1 LKKILFTGS
10 KGDIGQFLLKKL
22 RREYKVYT
30 INSDLTKK
38 IPKILNI
45 DYVLHFAGTVKPKD
59 NFKDPIKVFENNI
72 ISTLNLINSLKKL
85 KKKPIF
91 IFASSSQVANDY
103 LNFKRY
109 KKNFDEKIPLMLTN
123 NNPQSSYGYSKIFC
137 EKIVQ
142 MSGLNYTILRI
153 FNIYGIK
160 KKNDFFNDI
169 LDQIKSS
176 KEIKIYNSKINLSWL
191 HIDDLCDAI
200 LKVIVSKKTKNQ
212 IINLGGEKSF
222 SNLQLTKKIIKIQK
236 AKLKIY
242 KMKPSKNKIKIYRSS
257 PNLNKIK
264 KLTNWKSKIKL
275 NEGIK
280 KFFNV

>member
-1 LKKILFTGS
+1 MKKILFTGS
-10 KGDIGQFLLKKL
+10 KGDIGKFLLKEL
-22 RREYKVYT
+22 RKKYKVHT
-30 INSDLTKK
+30 INTDLTKK
-38 IPKILNI
+38 IPKILNM

-103 LNFKRY
+103 LNLSKH
-109 KKNFDEKIPLMLTN
+109 KKNFNEKIPLMLNN

-142 MSGLNYTILRI
+142 MSGLNYIILRI
-153 FNIYGIK
+153 FNIYGIR

-169 LDQIKSS
+169 FDQLESS
-176 KEIKIYNSKINLSWL
+176 KKIKIYNSKINLSWL
-191 HIDDLCDAI
+191 HIKDLCDAI
-200 LKVIVSKKTKNQ
+200 LKIMETRKTTNQ

-222 SNLQLTKKIIKIQK
+222 SNLELAKKIIKI
-236 AKLKIY
+236 L
-242 KMKPSKNKIKIYRSS
+242 KIKIKIF
-257 PNLNKIK
+257 KIK
-264 KLTNWKSKIKL
+264 S
-275 NEGIK
+275 
-280 KFFNV
+280 

>member
-1 LKKILFTGS
+1 MKKILFTGS
-10 KGDIGQFLLKKL
+10 KGDIGKFLSKELRKK
-22 RREYKVYT
+22 YKVHT
-30 INSDLTKK
+30 INTDLTKK
-38 IPKILNI
+38 IPKILNM

-103 LNFKRY
+103 LNLSKH
-109 KKNFDEKIPLMLTN
+109 KKNFDEKIPLMLNN

-142 MSGLNYTILRI
+142 MSGLNYIILRI
-153 FNIYGIK
+153 FNIYGIR

-169 LDQIKSS
+169 FDQLESS
-176 KEIKIYNSKINLSWL
+176 KKIKIYNSKINLSWL
-191 HIDDLCDAI
+191 HIKDLCDAI
-200 LKVIVSKKTKNQ
+200 VKIMETRKTTNQ

-222 SNLQLTKKIIKIQK
+222 SNLELAKKIIKILK
-236 AKLKIY
+236 IKIKIFKVKSYKNKNKIY
-242 KMKPSKNKIKIYRSS
+242 KSS

-264 KLTNWKSKIKL
+264 VLTKWKPKISL
-275 NEGIK
+275 NDGIK
-280 KFFNV
+280 NFFNV

>member
-1 LKKILFTGS
+1 MKKILFTGS
-10 KGDIGQFLLKKL
+10 KGDIGKFLSKELRKK
-22 RREYKVYT
+22 YKVHT
-30 INSDLTKK
+30 INTDLTKK
-38 IPKILNI
+38 IPKILNM

-103 LNFKRY
+103 LNFSKH
-109 KKNFDEKIPLMLTN
+109 KKNFDEKIPLMLNN

-142 MSGLNYTILRI
+142 MSGLNYIILRI
-153 FNIYGIK
+153 FNIYGIR

-169 LDQIKSS
+169 FDQLESS
-176 KEIKIYNSKINLSWL
+176 KKIKIYNSKINLSWL
-191 HIDDLCDAI
+191 HIKDLCDAI
-200 LKVIVSKKTKNQ
+200 LKIMETRKTTNQ

-222 SNLQLTKKIIKIQK
+222 SNLELAKKIIKILK
-236 AKLKIY
+236 IKIKIFKVKSSKNKNKIY
-242 KMKPSKNKIKIYRSS
+242 KSA

-264 KLTNWKSKIKL
+264 VLTKWKPKISL
-275 NEGIK
+275 NDGIK
-280 KFFNV
+280 SFFNV

>member
-1 LKKILFTGS
+1 MKKILFTGS
-10 KGDIGQFLLKKL
+10 KGDIGKFLLKEL
-22 RREYKVYT
+22 RKKYKVYT
-30 INSDLTKK
+30 INIDLTKK
-38 IPKILNI
+38 IPKILNM

-85 KKKPIF
+85 KKKPTF

-103 LNFKRY
+103 LNFK
-109 KKNFDEKIPLMLTN
+109 KFKNNFDEKIPLMLNN

-142 MSGLNYTILRI
+142 MSGLNYVILRI

-169 LDQIKSS
+169 FDQLKSS
-176 KEIKIYNSKINLSWL
+176 KKIKIYNSKINLSWL
-191 HIDDLCDAI
+191 HIKDLCDAI
-200 LKVIVSKKTKNQ
+200 LEIIESKKTINQ

-222 SNLQLTKKIIKIQK
+222 SNLQLAKKIIKILK
-236 AKLKIY
+236 VKIKILKI
-242 KMKPSKNKIKIYRSS
+242 KSSKNKTKIYRSS

-264 KLTNWKSKIKL
+264 LLTKWKPKISL
-275 NEGIK
+275 NDGIK
-280 KFFNV
+280 NFFNF

>member
-1 LKKILFTGS
+1 MKKILFTGS
-10 KGDIGQFLLKKL
+10 KGDIGKFLLKEL
-22 RREYKVYT
+22 RKKYKVHT
-30 INSDLTKK
+30 INTDLTKK
-38 IPKILNI
+38 IPKILNM

-103 LNFKRY
+103 LNFSKH
-109 KKNFDEKIPLMLTN
+109 KKNFDEKIPLMLNN

-142 MSGLNYTILRI
+142 MSGLNYIILRI
-153 FNIYGIK
+153 FNIYGIR

-169 LDQIKSS
+169 FDQLKSS
-176 KEIKIYNSKINLSWL
+176 KKIKIYNSKINLSWL
-191 HIDDLCDAI
+191 HIKDLCDAI
-200 LKVIVSKKTKNQ
+200 LKIMETRKTTNQ

-222 SNLQLTKKIIKIQK
+222 SNLELAKKIIKILK
-236 AKLKIY
+236 IKIKIFKVKSSKNKNKIY
-242 KMKPSKNKIKIYRSS
+242 KSA

-264 KLTNWKSKIKL
+264 VLTKWKPKISL
-275 NEGIK
+275 NDGIK
-280 KFFNV
+280 SFFNV

>member
-1 LKKILFTGS
+1 MKKILFTGS
-10 KGDIGQFLLKKL
+10 KGDIGKFLSKELRKK
-22 RREYKVYT
+22 YKVHT
-30 INSDLTKK
+30 INTDLTKK
-38 IPKILNI
+38 IPKILNM

-103 LNFKRY
+103 LNFSKH
-109 KKNFDEKIPLMLTN
+109 KKNFDEKIPLMLNN

-142 MSGLNYTILRI
+142 MSGLNYIILRI
-153 FNIYGIK
+153 FNIYGIR

-169 LDQIKSS
+169 FDQLKSS
-176 KEIKIYNSKINLSWL
+176 KKIKIYNSKINLSWL
-191 HIDDLCDAI
+191 HIKDLCDAI
-200 LKVIVSKKTKNQ
+200 LKIMETRKTTNQ

-222 SNLQLTKKIIKIQK
+222 SNLELAKKIIKILK
-236 AKLKIY
+236 IKIKIFKVKSSKNKNKIY
-242 KMKPSKNKIKIYRSS
+242 KSA

-264 KLTNWKSKIKL
+264 VLTKWKPKISL
-275 NEGIK
+275 NDGIK
-280 KFFNV
+280 SFFNV

>member
-1 LKKILFTGS
+1 MKKILFTGS

-22 RREYKVYT
+22 RRKYKVYT
-30 INSDLTKK
+30 INRDLTKK

-59 NFKDPIKVFENNI
+59 NFKDPIKVYENNI
-72 ISTLNLINSLKKL
+72 VSTLNLINSLKKL

-103 LNFKRY
+103 LNFKKY
-109 KKNFDEKIPLMLTN
+109 KKNFDEKIPLMITN

-142 MSGLNYTILRI
+142 MSGLNYIILRI

-169 LDQIKSS
+169 FGQIKSS
-176 KEIKIYNSKINLSWL
+176 KKIKIYNSQINLSWL
-191 HIDDLCDAI
+191 HVEDLCDAI
-200 LKVIVSKKTKNQ
+200 LKVIDSKKTINQ

-222 SNLQLTKKIIKIQK
+222 SNFQLAKKIIKI
-236 AKLKIY
+236 LKI
-242 KMKPSKNKIKIYRSS
+242 KIKIYEMKPSIYKIKIFRNS
-257 PNLNKIK
+257 PNLR
-264 KLTNWKSKIKL
+264 KIKL
-275 NEGIK
+275 LTSWKPKIKFYDGIK

>member
-1 LKKILFTGS
+1 M
-10 KGDIGQFLLKKL
+10 
-22 RREYKVYT
+22 
-30 INSDLTKK
+30 
-38 IPKILNI
+38 LN
-45 DYVLHFAGTVKPKD
+45 
-59 NFKDPIKVFENNI
+59 
-72 ISTLNLINSLKKL
+72 
-85 KKKPIF
+85 
-91 IFASSSQVANDY
+91 
-103 LNFKRY
+103 
-109 KKNFDEKIPLMLTN
+109 N

-176 KEIKIYNSKINLSWL
+176 KEIKLHNSKIILSWL

-242 KMKPSKNKIKIYRSS
+242 KMKPSKDKIKIWRSS